1 MAIAVRYVRFL
12 PKAEIERLNSLI
24 LLRCYNFLGA
34 RVTPPRQA
42 ARQAEEENAMN
53 GRGETKLI
61 FPGLADFYASWRD
74 IAFTLI
80 RVVIGYIL
88 FMHGWA
94 KVAGPGFGGVSGMMA
109 KNSLVPGGAFA
120 GAAMF
125 LETVGALCLIVGL
138 FTRFFAAALAI
149 EMAIAFLVV
158 HMSKGFPVGQGGFE
172 YVLLLG
178 IVLFAIAIRGGG
190 PYSVDRM
197 IGKEL

>member
-1 MAIAVRYVRFL
+1 
-12 PKAEIERLNSLI
+12 
-24 LLRCYNFLGA
+24 
-34 RVTPPRQA
+34 
-42 ARQAEEENAMN
+42 MN
-53 GRGETKLI
+53 GKGETKLI
-61 FPGLADFYASWRD
+61 FPGLADFYASWRE
-74 IAFTLI
+74 IAYSLV
-80 RVVIGYIL
+80 RVVTGYIL

-94 KVAGPGFGGVSGMMA
+94 KVTGLGFGGVSGFMA

-125 LETVGALCLIVGL
+125 LETIGALCIIVGL

-158 HMSKGFPVGQGGFE
+158 HMSKGFSVGQGGFE

-178 IVLFAIAIRGGG
+178 IVLFAIAVRGGG